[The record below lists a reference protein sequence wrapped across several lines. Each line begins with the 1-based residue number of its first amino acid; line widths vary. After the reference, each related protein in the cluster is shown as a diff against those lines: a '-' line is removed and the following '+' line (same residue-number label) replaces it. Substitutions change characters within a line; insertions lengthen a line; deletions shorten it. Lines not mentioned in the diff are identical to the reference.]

1 MYMSQIYK
9 YRPDM
14 SGSVQKGWSQSGC
27 CTAAEVG
34 VRVGVGN
41 IWYIIPISTKCMYV
55 LEVGVA
61 G

>member
-1 MYMSQIYK
+1 MCK
-9 YRPDM
+9 R
-14 SGSVQKGWSQSGC
+14 GGVKVGV
-27 CTAAEVG
+27 AEVG